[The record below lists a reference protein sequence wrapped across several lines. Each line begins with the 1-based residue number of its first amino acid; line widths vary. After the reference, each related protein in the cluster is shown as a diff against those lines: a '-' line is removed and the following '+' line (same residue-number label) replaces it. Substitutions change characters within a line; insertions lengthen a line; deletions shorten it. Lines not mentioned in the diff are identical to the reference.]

1 MSRHI
6 KAMDAYVWVY
16 MKQKTAMVRITKP
29 NTIVLLY
36 PNTGGQQS
44 RQQEGNSVA
53 YCDKGEDA
61 ARRCM
66 TNGELVF
73 ENRKKRRDDGP
84 GGEVHEPEAPEKQ

>member
-36 PNTGGQQS
+36 PNTGDS
-44 RQQEGNSVA
+44 NP
-53 YCDKGEDA
+53 DN
-61 ARRCM
+61 RRII
-66 TNGELVF
+66 V
-73 ENRKKRRDDGP
+73 
-84 GGEVHEPEAPEKQ
+84 